1 LLVVSTVSTVSTIL
15 VVSPVS
21 RDDFPVVLLLLR
33 GPLTTRLKKSSPG
46 YRSLDACVS
55 HREQIGHHLG
65 LLHGNLLHGLDVA
78 NSVTEGV
85 DDLNILEVRDSVPG
99 VAKTFHVIL
108 EALIMLLP
116 NGLES
121 LSSRWTLVRA
131 LEVPDEHGT

>member
-1 LLVVSTVSTVSTIL
+1 LLVVSTVSTVSIIL

-21 RDDFPVVLLLLR
+21 RDDFSVVLLLR
-33 GPLTTRLKKSSPG
+33 GPLTMRLKKSSPG

-121 LSSRWTLVRA
+121 PSSRWTLVRA